1 MKQFIQKILS
11 RIALSS
17 IEGNNHSSARIQSY
31 IILVPILVM
40 CLIFVGFEATN
51 FGICLYTGKPYVIST
66 EIIVI
71 FGMILSHHLA
81 ILFSRKKSQGIDEIK
96 GTKKPKDEE

>member
-40 CLIFVGFEATN
+40 CLIFVG
-51 FGICLYTGKPYVIST
+51 
-66 EIIVI
+66 
-71 FGMILSHHLA
+71 
-81 ILFSRKKSQGIDEIK
+81 
-96 GTKKPKDEE
+96 